1 MEVKTCLE
9 WAEGGLMTTNVDNP
23 PREPHH
29 KGEQSDGQWAEVRV
43 RSREPILKRC
53 ETILA
58 CICAKNESFNKRK
71 PMISERVATPLVFS

>member
-43 RSREPILKRC
+43 RSREPILKR
-53 ETILA
+53 
-58 CICAKNESFNKRK
+58 
-71 PMISERVATPLVFS
+71 